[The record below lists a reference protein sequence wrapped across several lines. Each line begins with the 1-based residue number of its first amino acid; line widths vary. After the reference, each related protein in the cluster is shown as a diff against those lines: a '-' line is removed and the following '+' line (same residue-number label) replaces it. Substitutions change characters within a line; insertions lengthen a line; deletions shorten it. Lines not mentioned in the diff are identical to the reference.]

1 MKIPIGISVLNAGI
15 DLVFS
20 LNPPLGEIPLD
31 KCDECGK
38 RIAKD
43 LQICRACFK
52 IYKANRKRLAD
63 EALEELK
70 GIKGPV

>member
-1 MKIPIGISVLNAGI
+1 M
-15 DLVFS
+15 
-20 LNPPLGEIPLD
+20 D

-52 IYKANRKRLAD
+52 IYKENREKLAK
-63 EALEELK
+63 EARDACALAL
-70 GIKGPV
+70 GIKEK